1 MASAT
6 KKTWVRRELRRK
18 NAGKA
23 RKAALRNNGST
34 PAFPIHTEASVA
46 NAPEAQLP
54 PAARAARAAAAAPA
68 APAKAPRARKPRAEA
83 EA

>member
-23 RKAALRNNGST
+23 RKAALRNHGST
-34 PAFPIHTEASVA
+34 PAFPVHSEAAVA
-46 NAPEAQLP
+46 NAPEAQLT
-54 PAARAARAAAAAPA
+54 PAARAARTASAPT
-68 APAKAPRARKPRAEA
+68 APAKAPRARKPKAEV

>member
-34 PAFPIHTEASVA
+34 PASPNHTEASVA
-46 NAPEAQLP
+46 NAPAAQRP
-54 PAARAARAAAAAPA
+54 ARAAAAAPA

>member
-23 RKAALRNNGST
+23 RKAALRNHGST
-34 PAFPIHTEASVA
+34 PAFPVHTDAAVA
-46 NAPEAQLP
+46 NAPEAQLT
-54 PAARAARAAAAAPA
+54 PAARAARAAAAPA
-68 APAKAPRARKPRAEA
+68 KPAKAPRAKKAKAEA